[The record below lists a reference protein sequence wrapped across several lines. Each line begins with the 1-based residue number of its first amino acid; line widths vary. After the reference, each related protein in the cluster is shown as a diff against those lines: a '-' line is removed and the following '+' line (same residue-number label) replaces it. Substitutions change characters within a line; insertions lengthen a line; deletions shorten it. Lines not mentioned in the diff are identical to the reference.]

1 MYFIVL
7 YLTYICCTSHDM
19 DRTSLIFFL
28 LFSYNA
34 YTNIINSCYIFLAKC
49 LLTLSSSYVFCFYL
63 DMRLLITGRMTQSVS
78 LHVVSGQTLASKKEV
93 PTGRTLVNSTATS
106 ECVHVSFPVARVFV
120 NARKIMVRIY

>member
-1 MYFIVL
+1 MKWYFIVL

-34 YTNIINSCYIFLAKC
+34 YTNIINSCYMVLAKC
-49 LLTLSSSYVFCFYL
+49 LLTLSSSHVFFFYL
-63 DMRLLITGRMTQSVS
+63 DMRLLITGKMTFS
-78 LHVVSGQTLASKKEV
+78 LHVLSGLTLASKKEV

-106 ECVHVSFPVARVFV
+106 ECVHVSFPVARVVV
-120 NARKIMVRIY
+120 NTRKIMVRIY